1 MRILL
6 ILLVCACLAGC
17 EPVDRGRIAGYRTL
31 DELRVATRQDAIS
44 YLPGEGGEASGFE
57 HDLMQDLARA
67 LGVSVRFVV
76 FPDAMQA
83 LDSLMKGQVHIAAA
97 GLARNDRLPL
107 KWSPPLREL
116 EYVLVGRIDSPA
128 VTEEKDLAGRTVSAR
143 RGSLQAQ
150 MLTEIR
156 QRRADMGATFPVR
169 KKEQELLAQ
178 VASGERDLVATD
190 RAHFALAAQV
200 FPEIE
205 IKYELLSRSAIAWA
219 LPRDSGDDLADQVS
233 RFIANASANERLTK
247 IADRYFLHTH
257 RITRADTLKFLA
269 RVTRRLPALRPHFQD
284 AQAETGIDWRYLAA
298 LAYQESHWDA
308 EARSRTGVRGMMMLT
323 SETADRLG
331 VANRLDAR
339 DSILGGAR
347 YLAMLR
353 DALPDQIAEPDR
365 TWIAT
370 ASYNLGM
377 GHMNGARAIARSLAR
392 DDTSWWD
399 MKTVLPLL
407 TRPEYAA
414 RLKAG
419 PARGGEAVIMTE
431 NIRNYYG
438 MLARIE
444 PPHDAL
450 HREAGIHLRPAPVT
464 PVR

>member
-1 MRILL
+1 MRL
-6 ILLVCACLAGC
+6 ILVLIACFAIAACSPG
-17 EPVDRGRIAGYRTL
+17 DRGRIAGHEVL
-31 DELRVATRQDAIS
+31 GELRVATRQDAIS
-44 YLPGEGGEASGFE
+44 YLPGEAGEASGFE
-57 HDLMQDLARA
+57 HDLIQELART
-67 LGVSVRFVV
+67 LGVPVRFVV

-83 LDSLMKGQVHIAAA
+83 LDALMRGQVHIAAA
-97 GLARNDRLPL
+97 GLARNDRLPVT
-107 KWSPPLREL
+107 WSPPLREL
-116 EYVLVGRIDSPA
+116 DYVLVGRVDSEA
-128 VTEEKDLAGRTVSAR
+128 VNDEKDLVGRTISAR

-150 MLTEIR
+150 MVTEIR
-156 QRRADMGATFPVR
+156 QHRPGIHATFPVR
-169 KKEQELLAQ
+169 QKDQGLLAQ
-178 VASGERDLVATD
+178 LAEGKRDLVATD
-190 RAHFALAAQV
+190 RAHFALAAQL

-205 IKYELLSRSAIAWA
+205 IKYDLPGKSAIAWA
-219 LPRDSGDDLADQVS
+219 LPRESGGNLAERVT
-233 RFIANASANERLTK
+233 RFIADASAGDLLTR

-257 RITRADTLKFLA
+257 RVTRADTLTFLE
-269 RVTRRLPALRPHFQD
+269 RISQRLPALRPHFQD

-308 EARSRTGVRGMMMLT
+308 AARSRTGVRGMMMLT

-353 DALPDQIAEPDR
+353 DSLPDEIVEPDR

-399 MKTVLPLL
+399 MKAVLPLL

-414 RLKAG
+414 RLKSG

-438 MLARIE
+438 ILTRIE
-444 PPHDAL
+444 PTHDAL
-450 HREAGIHLRPAPVT
+450 RREAGIRLRPTSSQA
-464 PVR
+464 R